1 VNKGTEQ
8 LLKEL
13 ERIVEER
20 QDWLFR
26 FAYMR
31 IGIREDAED
40 VVQEVLL
47 SVFRRLCE
55 KTSMDNM
62 EQYLIQAINNACID
76 YSRRKHLKIVPI
88 GMAEQLTVEE
98 GDRQIHEE
106 FIRINRLLHSLPLEQ
121 SEVVRLKCYDDLSF
135 KQIAELQD
143 IPEATAK
150 SRYRYA
156 IQHLQ
161 QMMKKKGDAI

>member
-1 VNKGTEQ
+1 MNKETEQ

-13 ERIVEER
+13 ERIVGER

-47 SVFRRLCE
+47 SVFRRLRE
-55 KTSMDNM
+55 KTSMDNV
-62 EQYLIQAINNACID
+62 EQYLIRAINNACTD

-88 GMAEQLTVEE
+88 GMAEQLTVDE

-106 FIRINRLLHSLPLEQ
+106 FIRINRLLESLPLEQ
-121 SEVVRLKCYDDLSF
+121 SEIVRLKCYDDLTF
-135 KQIAELQD
+135 RQIAELQD

-161 QMMKKKGDAI
+161 QMMKKKGDTI

>member
-1 VNKGTEQ
+1 MNKETEQ

-20 QDWLFR
+20 QGWLFR

-47 SVFRRLCE
+47 SVFRRLRE
-55 KTSMDNM
+55 KTSMDNK
-62 EQYLIQAINNACID
+62 EQYLIRAINNACTD

-88 GMAEQLTVEE
+88 GMAEQLTVDES
-98 GDRQIHEE
+98 DRQIHKE

-121 SEVVRLKCYDDLSF
+121 SEIVRLKCYDALTF
-135 KQIAELQD
+135 RQIAELQG

-161 QMMKKKGDAI
+161 QMMKKKGYTI

>member
-1 VNKGTEQ
+1 M
-8 LLKEL
+8 KEL

-55 KTSMDNM
+55 KTSMDNR
-62 EQYLIQAINNACID
+62 EDDEYLPFD
-76 YSRRKHLKIVPI
+76 WK
-88 GMAEQLTVEE
+88 
-98 GDRQIHEE
+98 
-106 FIRINRLLHSLPLEQ
+106 
-121 SEVVRLKCYDDLSF
+121 RLKEKVNDKEVLY
-135 KQIAELQD
+135 
-143 IPEATAK
+143 
-150 SRYRYA
+150 
-156 IQHLQ
+156 
-161 QMMKKKGDAI
+161 GDWWD